1 MTTAASKLT
10 TFRRSLAVAGAFA
23 ALAVTTV
30 GSAAAPRD
38 EAPSVT
44 VRYDDLNL
52 ASTAGV
58 DALYRR
64 ISSAASAV
72 CRDEHTRDLTLQA
85 AVEHCR
91 ANAIAQ
97 AVAEVKNP
105 QLAVVHATHV
115 SHG

>member
-23 ALAVTTV
+23 LAVTTV
-30 GSAAAPRD
+30 TFAAPPSD
-38 EAPSVT
+38 AAPSVT